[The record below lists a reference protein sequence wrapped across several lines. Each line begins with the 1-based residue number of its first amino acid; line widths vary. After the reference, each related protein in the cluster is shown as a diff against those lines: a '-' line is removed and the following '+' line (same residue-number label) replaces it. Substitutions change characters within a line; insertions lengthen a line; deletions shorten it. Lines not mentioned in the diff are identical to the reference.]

1 MLAGV
6 YPSRR
11 PADLWRTALQGA
23 MRARSNRTPR
33 DKRPVHNPHDKFF
46 RALLEDPERAKDFLL
61 SHLPADIRKL
71 LSDALPVLEDGILL
85 DETLRH
91 ECTDL
96 LFRVELTTGE
106 AAFLFILLEHK
117 SRSEPQALLQLAGYM
132 VQIWKRYAQGSA
144 ERLRSLPPIIPII
157 LHHGASRW
165 SEPLTLLDMIDA
177 CEDLRPW
184 MPDFSILLIDL
195 GCIPE
200 DQLAQGRELR
210 AGLIAMRLA
219 SLGNASREELA
230 AVLQPLQPGS
240 RLEAQTLAYIVDAF
254 HIDVAVL
261 QAAVRTARP
270 DHWEMLMETIAETW
284 IKQGKAEGKAS
295 TLIRLLGRRFGPLP
309 DSTRVQIDAAS
320 EKELND
326 WIDAILDAPTLA
338 AVFRNGSSP

>member
-1 MLAGV
+1 
-6 YPSRR
+6 
-11 PADLWRTALQGA
+11 
-23 MRARSNRTPR
+23 MR
-33 DKRPVHNPHDKFF
+33 K
-46 RALLEDPERAKDFLL
+46 
-61 SHLPADIRKL
+61 
-71 LSDALPVLEDGILL
+71 
-85 DETLRH
+85 
-91 ECTDL
+91 
-96 LFRVELTTGE
+96 TT
-106 AAFLFILLEHK
+106 
-117 SRSEPQALLQLAGYM
+117 
-132 VQIWKRYAQGSA
+132 
-144 ERLRSLPPIIPII
+144 
-157 LHHGASRW
+157 
-165 SEPLTLLDMIDA
+165 
-177 CEDLRPW
+177 
-184 MPDFSILLIDL
+184 
-195 GCIPE
+195 PE

-230 AVLQPLQPGS
+230 AVLQPLQPGG